1 MSIAELSESEG
12 ARRITAAPTG
22 MPGAIDPAAFAPDVN
37 ALASPTAAA
46 LIAKLGSAML
56 TSLPGS
62 ASSASLP
69 VGIRPPGIDSAAAP
83 TAVVP
88 AQLKSPPSAVPLAG
102 VGLLRLPMPSL
113 PGPTALRLGP
123 GDVGGAGVPYF
134 LQDATGQAA
143 TIVPPAAT
151 PAAALG
157 TRTPS
162 TIGVGSM
169 PSAGGTDLERMI
181 APALS
186 AAASILSGAGNPASA
201 TADAGAIASAAPTAT
216 SEHAVPAATVP
227 PGLDSLEAPSSVSA
241 ASALLKTTPMT
252 VTLPGEAELRALLAP
267 RLAETAAPR
276 PGAGSAAGS
285 GVPYFIQDAS
295 GQAAATV
302 PPGAPPSPTSGADA
316 ATTSLST
323 AAISPVPLPGE
334 AELRSLLA
342 PVLSAPALV
351 VPSMPA
357 LPSAAEPAGQGFYFL
372 EEVTSEPRGVPS
384 LDQTSAMGST
394 TAGGAHPPFDV
405 NSIRRDFPILQEQVN
420 GRPLIWLDN
429 GATTQKPQ
437 FVIDR
442 LVHFYHH
449 ENSNIH
455 RAAHTLAA
463 RATDA
468 YEEAREKVRR
478 FMNASSAEEIV
489 FTRGAT
495 EAINLVAQ
503 TWGRQNIGADDEILI
518 TWLEHHAN
526 IVPWQMLA
534 QETGAR
540 LKVAPVDDRGQVL
553 LDQYERL
560 LGPRTRLVA
569 FTQVSNALGTI
580 TPAARMI
587 EMAKRYDAKVLV
599 DGAQSV
605 SHLRTDVQRL
615 DCDFF
620 VFSGHKIFA
629 PTGIGVLYGTREV
642 LEGMQPWQ
650 GGGNMIKDVTFEK
663 TEYQAPPQRFEA
675 GTGNIADAVGLG
687 AALEYVNRIGLE
699 NIAAYEHSL
708 LTYATHRLQS
718 VPGLTLIG
726 TAAEKAAVLSFVLE
740 GFRSEDVGTALNQ
753 EGIAVRAG
761 HHCAQPI
768 LRRFGLE
775 STVRPSLAFYNTTA
789 DIDALTAA
797 LMRLSSRSPNLD

>member
-1 MSIAELSESEG
+1 MSTAELGHDAG
-12 ARRITAAPTG
+12 ARRLAVAPTG
-22 MPGAIDPAAFAPDVN
+22 VPGVPAPEDFLAERAFPADTDAFA
-37 ALASPTAAA
+37 SPATAA
-46 LIAKLGSAML
+46 LIASLGSAML
-56 TSLPGS
+56 ST
-62 ASSASLP
+62 
-69 VGIRPPGIDSAAAP
+69 PPGGAASAPLPTGTLPSGVESVDAPAAIV
-83 TAVVP
+83 TTP
-88 AQLKSPPSAVPLAG
+88 ALLKTTPAAVPLPG
-102 VGLLRLPMPSL
+102 EEELRSI
-113 PGPTALRLGP
+113 LGP
-123 GDVGGAGVPYF
+123 RLAGTTVARLNANADGATGSGVPYF
-134 LQDATGQAA
+134 LQDAAGRAA
-143 TIVPPAAT
+143 SSVPPAAT
-151 PAAALG
+151 P
-157 TRTPS
+157 
-162 TIGVGSM
+162 
-169 PSAGGTDLERMI
+169 
-181 APALS
+181 
-186 AAASILSGAGNPASA
+186 
-201 TADAGAIASAAPTAT
+201 
-216 SEHAVPAATVP
+216 
-227 PGLDSLEAPSSVSA
+227 EA
-241 ASALLKTTPMT
+241 
-252 VTLPGEAELRALLAP
+252 
-267 RLAETAAPR
+267 
-276 PGAGSAAGS
+276 
-285 GVPYFIQDAS
+285 
-295 GQAAATV
+295 AAATTR
-302 PPGAPPSPTSGADA
+302 GTSV
-316 ATTSLST
+316 
-323 AAISPVPLPGE
+323 SPVPLPWE

-342 PVLSAPALV
+342 PVLAVTTS
-351 VPSMPA
+351 A
-357 LPSAAEPAGQGFYFL
+357 LPGLPAAPGTAMTPA
-372 EEVTSEPRGVPS
+372 
-384 LDQTSAMGST
+384 
-394 TAGGAHPPFDV
+394 GAHPPFDV
-405 NSIRRDFPILQEQVN
+405 NAIRRDFPILQEQVN

-442 LVHFYHH
+442 LVHFYQH

-468 YEEAREKVRR
+468 YEEARAKVRR
-478 FMNASSAEEIV
+478 FVNASSVEEIV
-489 FTRGAT
+489 FTRGTT

-503 TWGRQNIGADDEILI
+503 TWGRQNITDGDEILI

-526 IVPWQMLA
+526 IVPWQMLC

-540 LKVAPVDDRGQVL
+540 LKVVPVDNRGQVL

-569 FTQVSNALGTI
+569 FTQVSNALGTV

-615 DCDFF
+615 NCDFF

-629 PTGIGVLYGTREV
+629 PTGIGVLHGKREV
-642 LEGMQPWQ
+642 LEGMRPWQ
-650 GGGNMIKDVTFEK
+650 GGGNMIRDVTFDK
-663 TEYQAPPQRFEA
+663 TEYQEPPQRFEA

-687 AALEYVNRIGLE
+687 AALDYVERIGLE

-708 LTYATHRLQS
+708 LTYATQRLKT

-726 TAAEKAAVLSFVLE
+726 TAAEKAAVLSFVLD

-775 STVRPSLAFYNTTA
+775 STVRPSLAFYNTSA

-797 LMRLSSRSPNLD
+797 LQRIASRSPVLD